1 MLDISELSEHRFFF
15 YFDHT
20 ISIQLFHKTY
30 HTVVGP
36 TITAKSVLNKSVREL
51 TRQNIHYREQ
61 VTSNNK
67 FFFFNDDTVNRYS
80 VLIF

>member
-20 ISIQLFHKTY
+20 ISIQLFHKTS
-30 HTVVGP
+30 HTV

-67 FFFFNDDTVNRYS
+67 FFFFSTMT
-80 VLIF
+80 L